1 MKIQKVA
8 VNKINPAPYNPRIDL
23 KPGDPDYEKLKAS
36 IRTFGYIEPLVVN
49 ERTGTLVSGHQRFKV
64 LIEEGASEVEVSVVD
79 LPLEKEKALNL
90 ALNKIRGDW
99 DKDKL
104 VEILE
109 ELSGTPEIEITGFDA
124 PEISEILDRVEEV
137 KENEF
142 NADEELDKI
151 DKAITKKGDLI
162 ILGNHRLLCGDS
174 AKPEDV
180 ARLIGDSTVSL
191 IFTDPPYNV
200 DYYGGNRPT
209 PENARPKQ
217 CKNWERIYNDNL
229 TQDEYEAWLKQIIT
243 NVTPYI
249 GSGAPIYIWNGSK
262 QFGPMYTMLSGL
274 GFHVSCVITWAKES
288 FSIGYADY
296 QMQTEFCLYGWKEDN
311 GAHKWHGPNNETNL
325 WQIKRDSTSSYNHPT
340 QKPVTLAHRAI
351 KNSSKR
357 GDIVLDLFLGSG
369 TTLIGAEGLKRICYG
384 MEIDPNYCDVIVK
397 RYIKL
402 VGEENVSE
410 EIRSKYIEKA
420 GENNG

>member
-1 MKIQKVA
+1 MKIQKVEVA
-8 VNKINPAPYNPRIDL
+8 KINPAPYNPRVDL
-23 KPGDPDYEKLKAS
+23 KPGDPDYEKLRAS
-36 IRTFGYIEPLVVN
+36 IRTFGYIEPLVWN
-49 ERTGTLVSGHQRFKV
+49 ERTGTLVGGHQRLKV
-64 LIEEGASEVEVSVVD
+64 LIEEGVSEVEVSVVD

-104 VEILE
+104 AEILE
-109 ELSGTPEIEITGFDA
+109 ELSGTPEIELTGYDA
-124 PEISEILDRVEEV
+124 PEISEIFDRLEKA
-137 KENEF
+137 KEDEF
-142 NADEELDKI
+142 DAEDELNKI
-151 DKAITKKGDLI
+151 DNAITKKGDLI

-174 AKPEDV
+174 SKSEDI
-180 ARLIGDSTVSL
+180 ARLIGDGKVNL

-200 DYYGGNRPT
+200 NYYGGNRPT
-209 PENARPKQ
+209 PEKVRPKS
-217 CKNWERIYNDNL
+217 CRNWERIYNDNL
-229 TQDEYEAWLKQIIT
+229 TQGGYETWLKGILT

-249 GSGAPIYIWNGSK
+249 EEGAPIYIWNGSK
-262 QFGPMYTMLSGL
+262 QFGPMYTMLMEL

-288 FSIGYADY
+288 FSIGYPDY

-311 GAHKWHGPNNETNL
+311 GAHKWYGPNNETTL
-325 WQIKRDSTSSYNHPT
+325 WQEKRESTSKYKHPT
-340 QKPVTLAHRAI
+340 QKPVALAHRAI

-357 GDIVLDLFLGSG
+357 GDIVIDMFLGSG
-369 TTLIGAEGLKRICYG
+369 TTLIAAEGLKRVCYG
-384 MEIDPNYCDVIVK
+384 MEMDPNYCDVIVK

-410 EIRSKYIEKA
+410 EIRSKYIGKA